1 MASKHVNILER
12 RTMELRA
19 RDEALANALK
29 AFSERS
35 KEHGG
40 ADAADRPG
48 SSGKNKARL
57 KVVRAVATI
66 MKLAKVHVQA
76 DVVAPK
82 RDSVESKKHSKRRA
96 TIDPGS
102 GHPEGS
108 PENLPGGER
117 RPSHKPNGHSEKLT
131 AVPSFRKFAAS
142 SATRGSGLKDSLRD
156 QVQQM
161 SLQAMRRLCETPLEE
176 RTPEIVEKICIMLQQ
191 LTPLFK
197 DVTQGVLEEVTK
209 VMRVQ
214 EYQAYT
220 SVHHQSEP
228 STEFYIILRGKAEV
242 KIANGNLLKAVNVLA
257 RGEYFGEI
265 GLLKGTRRSAT
276 VTARTRIE
284 LLVFGKEDF
293 DRLFRPL
300 FDLARIRR
308 VEFLHSIYSFFKL
321 LPDEIE
327 KIATF
332 FRLRE
337 CEDKTVI
344 NAEEEER
351 LYFIIEGECQLKHA
365 QGGDLPPVTLDTG
378 NPELDVP
385 SFYSDGRT
393 ISRLGPGEFFGEGS
407 LFPRMRRNWLVEAHG
422 ATKLYYI
429 NRMDLTAHVLQMVW
443 KSLEEEA
450 AFRLE
455 YFDGRLAGKK
465 QSFSDKS
472 GRPLHT
478 LARHELLEES
488 LSAGLSPG
496 LVDPPGELT
505 GTLKSGEKARGE
517 EAALKREEALA
528 ALKAGVATKLRDLEA
543 RRRSKSHF
551 LASFKRLVD
560 SPNCGLPSE
569 ASGASPEHFY
579 SFSAPCSPAGRRDNV
594 SVFRE
599 GGLRSSTVSWGD
611 LRSEAGSPSE
621 RKGRR
626 VDKMKN
632 VSTSSHR
639 PASASCFGPPRSKPP
654 SAETSGD
661 AASPAR
667 RHSTA
672 APCEKL
678 IPLRTESSLIRKLKA
693 EYSM

>member
-1 MASKHVNILER
+1 M
-12 RTMELRA
+12 T
-19 RDEALANALK
+19 
-29 AFSERS
+29 
-35 KEHGG
+35 
-40 ADAADRPG
+40 
-48 SSGKNKARL
+48 RL
-57 KVVRAVATI
+57 
-66 MKLAKVHVQA
+66 MKLGKGLGQA
-76 DVVAPK
+76 QTASK
-82 RDSVESKKHSKRRA
+82 RDSTNFKRRA
-96 TIDPGS
+96 TNT
-102 GHPEGS
+102 EGAQ
-108 PENLPGGER
+108 ENLPGNERGSKNRQGGRGER
-117 RPSHKPNGHSEKLT
+117 L
-131 AVPSFRKFAAS
+131 AMMPSFRRFAANP
-142 SATRGSGLKDSLRD
+142 TGRGASLKESLRD

-161 SLQAMRRLCETPLEE
+161 SLQALRRLCDTPLEE

-197 DVTQGVLEEVTK
+197 DVAQGKLEEVTK

-228 STEFYIILRGKAEV
+228 STEFYIILRGKVEV
-242 KIANGNLLKAVNVLA
+242 KIANGTLLKAVNVLG

-265 GLLKGTRRSAT
+265 GLLKGTKRSAT

-284 LLVFGKEDF
+284 LLVFGNDDF
-293 DRLFRPL
+293 DRLFKPL

-308 VEFLHSIYSFFKL
+308 VEFLHSVYSFFKL
-321 LPDEIE
+321 LPEEIE

-337 CEDKTVI
+337 CEDRTVI

-351 LYFIIEGECQLKHA
+351 LYFIIEGECQLKHP

-378 NPELDVP
+378 NPELDVQ

-407 LFPRMRRNWLVEAHG
+407 VFPRMRRNWLVEAHG

-429 NRMDLTAHVLQMVW
+429 NRMDLTAHVPQPVW

-472 GRPLHT
+472 GRPPHT

-488 LSAGLSPG
+488 LSAGLSPS
-496 LVDPPGELT
+496 LADPPGELI

-543 RRRSKSHF
+543 RRRSKSHT
-551 LASFKRLVD
+551 LASSQPVAD
-560 SPNCGLPSE
+560 SAIDGLPSE
-569 ASGASPEHFY
+569 ASGDSPGHFY
-579 SFSAPCSPAGRRDNV
+579 SFSAPCSPAGRRENV
-594 SVFRE
+594 CIFKDRE
-599 GGLRSSTVSWGD
+599 LRSSAVSWGD
-611 LRSEAGSPSE
+611 VRSEAGSPSAY
-621 RKGRR
+621 RGTR
-626 VDKMKN
+626 VDTFKN
-632 VSTSSHR
+632 VTISGHR
-639 PASASCFGPPRSKPP
+639 PASASCLGRARSKPP
-654 SAETSGD
+654 SAESSGD
-661 AASPAR
+661 AAGPAR
-667 RHSTA
+667 RHSAT
-672 APCEKL
+672 APCENL

-693 EYSM
+693 EYNM